1 MDVWKNEQA
10 IKKLE
15 KSLDEF
21 SKEID
26 KLHFAVNNIENF
38 IQSIIPKKKKEKMDV
53 DAMESIA
60 KKKTKKKGKKDVL

>member
-26 KLHFAVNNIENF
+26 KLHFVVKNIENF